1 MNTKIKF
8 IGQYNASIC
17 GTHNTEVI
25 DIFCNES
32 KGEMYLYRS
41 NTNGDFSFEVIEKNI
56 YNSNPKYNK
65 FDSLL
70 KDPNSY
76 IGIQLFVAWRVK
88 YVQIPKL
95 MPERYYYD
103 ILNFHI
109 QKEKIMSNKIKYVKD
124 NLYKCINKTVEELE
138 R

>member
-1 MNTKIKF
+1 METQIKF

-17 GTHNTEVI
+17 GTHTTEII
-25 DIFCNES
+25 DVFCNES
-32 KGEMYLYRS
+32 KDKIYLYRS
-41 NTNGDFSFEVIEKNI
+41 YSNGKFDFEVISRNS

-70 KDPNSY
+70 EDPNSY
-76 IGIQLFVAWRVK
+76 IGIQLFVAWRTK
-88 YVQIPKL
+88 YIPNPNL

-103 ILNFHI
+103 ILNLHL
-109 QKEKIMSNKIKYVKD
+109 QKETI
-124 NLYKCINKTVEELE
+124 LFNKTNQVKKELSKSLDRIINELE